1 MEAHMANVEK
11 LSVAVTPEMA
21 SLMRTVVEAGEYA
34 STSEVVREALRDW
47 EYRRKQR
54 EQAIEELR
62 RLIQEGIDSGPSVDG
77 EQVMAGL
84 IAELEAKMDQ

>member
-1 MEAHMANVEK
+1 MSNVEK

-21 SLMRTVVEAGEYA
+21 SLMREVVEAGEYA
-34 STSEVVREALRDW
+34 STSEVVRAALRDW

-54 EQAIEELR
+54 ELALQELR

-77 EQVMAGL
+77 EEVMARI
-84 IAELEAKMDQ
+84 IAELETKIDQ

>member
-1 MEAHMANVEK
+1 MANVEK

-21 SLMRTVVEAGEYA
+21 ALMREAVEAGEYA
-34 STSEVVREALRDW
+34 STSEVVRDALRDW

-54 EQAIEELR
+54 DLAIVELR

-77 EQVMAGL
+77 EEAMAR
-84 IAELEAKMDQ
+84 IIADIEAELDQ

>member
-21 SLMRTVVEAGEYA
+21 SLMRNAVEAGEYA

-54 EQAIEELR
+54 DQAIEELR
-62 RLIQEGIDSGPSVDG
+62 RLIQAGIDSGPSVDG
-77 EQVMAGL
+77 EQL
-84 IAELEAKMDQ
+84 FERLKAKYKRLASQ

>member
-21 SLMRTVVEAGEYA
+21 SLMRNAVEAGEYA

-54 EQAIEELR
+54 DQAIEELR

-77 EQVMAGL
+77 EQLFERLKTKYKRLAS
-84 IAELEAKMDQ
+84 Q

>member
-77 EQVMAGL
+77 EQLFERLKTKYKRLAS
-84 IAELEAKMDQ
+84 Q

>member
-1 MEAHMANVEK
+1 MSNVEK

-21 SLMRTVVEAGEYA
+21 SLMRAAVDAGEYA

-54 EQAIEELR
+54 DQAIDELR
-62 RLIQEGIDSGPSVDG
+62 RLVQDGISSGASLEGDALFGRLKTKY
-77 EQVMAGL
+77 ERLARQ
-84 IAELEAKMDQ
+84 

>member
-54 EQAIEELR
+54 DQAIEELR

-77 EQVMAGL
+77 EQLFERLKTKYKRLAS
-84 IAELEAKMDQ
+84 Q

>member
-1 MEAHMANVEK
+1 MSNVEK

-21 SLMRTVVEAGEYA
+21 SLMRAAVDAGEYA

-77 EQVMAGL
+77 EQFFERMK
-84 IAELEAKMDQ
+84 AKYNRLASQ

>member
-1 MEAHMANVEK
+1 MANVEK